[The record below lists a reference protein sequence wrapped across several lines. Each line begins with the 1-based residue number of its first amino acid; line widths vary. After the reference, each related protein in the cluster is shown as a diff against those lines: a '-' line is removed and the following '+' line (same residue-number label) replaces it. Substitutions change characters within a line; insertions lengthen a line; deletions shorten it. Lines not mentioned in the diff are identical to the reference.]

1 VKVQSDRPQAGSVAE
16 GGGNASLGVEGGEGV
31 VTGGCCVVAEVGA
44 GQGAHREVG
53 SEGFEAKHRAVAEI
67 GEPVGPIQA
76 IPSLHYGGEGNT
88 WGTWTQ
94 QGVCGRRGGK
104 ALCVTPGDLV
114 RSRSTE
120 WGSWA
125 YKPRGEVAGDVVRE
139 VGVTRGTAEPRN
151 NRNLG
156 IAAFERR
163 RPGGSKGAGF
173 GEGVTVDM
181 ANRACIERVGGFG
194 LMVAEAMT
202 EPGQP
207 RILSVTWRGVG

>member
-1 VKVQSDRPQAGSVAE
+1 VVSV
-16 GGGNASLGVEGGEGV
+16 
-31 VTGGCCVVAEVGA
+31 CRRVALIVGA

-76 IPSLHYGGEGNT
+76 IPSPHYGGEGNT

-120 WGSWA
+120 SGSRA
-125 YKPRGEVAGDVVRE
+125 YKPRGEVAGDAVRE
-139 VGVTRGTAEPRN
+139 VGVTHGTAEPRN

-156 IAAFERR
+156 IVANERR
-163 RPGGSKGAGF
+163 RPGDSKSAGLGKGSRWKWRTG
-173 GEGVTVDM
+173 
-181 ANRACIERVGGFG
+181 ACIERVGGVG

-202 EPGQP
+202 EPCQP
-207 RILSVTWRGVG
+207 RILSMTRWGVG